1 MPRDEQPEWLES
13 FLAVVDEQ
21 SFSAAA
27 DKIHRSQSRVS
38 SHVAALERSVGAVLF
53 DRRHRPVQ
61 LTDAGEL
68 YLPFARKTI
77 ETLDRGAEAIAE
89 MSQQVRGVVVV
100 GSHPSASA
108 GFLVPIIAQLAEAY
122 PNVRI
127 EPVEGTTTALSDKLQ
142 AGTIDIAIRG
152 AWPPQPDTSL
162 SYHPLWQ
169 EPLVALIPA
178 GHPLAGTTD
187 PLDPIDLAEYPVVCV
202 GLPGGQI
209 EPEITRAADTWGISL
224 SLAYHTQQPQTLVQ
238 MARGGLGLGL
248 VNEMAAR
255 VSNTE
260 GLVQRQVGAIEHGRV
275 VSLWW
280 DPKRYNSAAARVV
293 IEHIRS
299 APIPQG
305 AHPLA
310 GRGHRPDSV

>member
-13 FLAVVDEQ
+13 FLAVADEQ
-21 SFSAAA
+21 SFSDAA

-38 SHVAALERSVGAVLF
+38 SHVASLERSVGAVLF

-68 YLPFARKTI
+68 YLPYARQTI
-77 ETLDRGAEAIAE
+77 ETLVRGAEAIAE

-108 GFLVPIIAQLAEAY
+108 GFLVPIIAQLSQAY
-122 PNVRI
+122 PNIRI
-127 EPVEGTTTALSDKLQ
+127 EPTEGTTVVLSDKLQ

-152 AWPPQPDTSL
+152 AWPPQPDTAL

-169 EPLVALIPA
+169 EPLVALIPQ

-187 PLDPIDLAEYPVVCV
+187 PLPPEDLVDYPVVCI
-202 GLPGGQI
+202 GLPGNQI
-209 EPEITRAADTWGISL
+209 EPEIVRAADKWGISL
-224 SLAYHTQQPQTLVQ
+224 SLVYQTQQPQTLVH
-238 MARGGLGLGL
+238 MAYSGLGIGL
-248 VNEMAAR
+248 INEMAAR

-260 GLVQRQVGAIEHGRV
+260 GLVQRQVGTVETGRV

-280 DPKRYNSAAARVV
+280 DPKRYNSAASRVV
-293 IEHIRS
+293 IDHIRQ
-299 APIPQG
+299 APIPDG
-305 AHPLA
+305 SHPVT
-310 GRGHRPDSV
+310 GRGRRPDSA